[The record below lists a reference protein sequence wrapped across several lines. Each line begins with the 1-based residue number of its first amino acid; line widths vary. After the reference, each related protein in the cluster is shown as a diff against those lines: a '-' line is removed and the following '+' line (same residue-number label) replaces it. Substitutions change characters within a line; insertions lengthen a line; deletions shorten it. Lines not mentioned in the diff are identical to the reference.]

1 MLCDLLTISWECFAS
16 TVKMAPRVPQKMHS
30 ICQPRRSATFPELV
44 RIAKMK
50 AQTLGKRPAT
60 LRTSVTKPATD
71 RAEISIKKILA
82 PTDFSP
88 PSRKAFHYA
97 LRFAEDFG
105 SEITL
110 LHILEPVM
118 PLTFEG
124 LTMPSPA
131 DIESSK
137 AAKSLK
143 ALVAS
148 ARARGIAGV
157 RTIFRRGFASHEIVE
172 AAKDLDVDL
181 ILIATHGYTGWKHFC
196 IGSTAERVVR
206 AAPCPVLVVREK
218 EHDFV

>member
-1 MLCDLLTISWECFAS
+1 LLTISWEWFAS
-16 TVKMAPRVPQKMHS
+16 TVKMAPRGPAKDAQHLPTEA
-30 ICQPRRSATFPELV
+30 QRTFPELV
-44 RIAKMK
+44 RIAKM
-50 AQTLGKRPAT
+50 
-60 LRTSVTKPATD
+60 TKPATD

-88 PSRKAFHYA
+88 PSRKALHYA
-97 LRFAEDFG
+97 LRFAEEFG
-105 SEITL
+105 SEVIL
-110 LHILEPVM
+110 LHVLEPVM

-131 DIESSK
+131 AEIESSD

-157 RTIFRRGFASHEIVE
+157 RAIFRRGFASHEIVE

-218 EHDFV
+218 EHDFL